1 MKKRLY
7 DEYIRRLLEVND
19 ESKTDD
25 EHRQIEA
32 RFRGWL
38 EGVEDAAGYRFN
50 GDYYYIELFN
60 SGKMQERPLCRGVFL
75 DWKSNAPH
83 HAEAI
88 IAGANAAA
96 PAFKIPTRR
105 PATISTAAG
114 DGMPW

>member
-7 DEYIRRLLEVND
+7 DEYLRRLFEVND

-50 GDYYYIELFN
+50 GDYYYIKLFD
-60 SGKMQERPLCRGVFL
+60 SGKMQERPLCCGVFL
-75 DWKSNAPH
+75 DWKSNNTGERP
-83 HAEAI
+83 E
-88 IAGANAAA
+88 
-96 PAFKIPTRR
+96 TRSER
-105 PATISTAAG
+105 TG
-114 DGMPW
+114 DDEG

>member
-50 GDYYYIELFN
+50 GDNYYIKLFD
-60 SGKMQERPLCRGVFL
+60 SGKMQERPLCCGVFL
-75 DWKSNAPH
+75 DWKSNA
-83 HAEAI
+83 EAH
-88 IAGANAAA
+88 G
-96 PAFKIPTRR
+96 RR
-105 PATISTAAG
+105 SRTVQPIVGRSEVR
-114 DGMPW
+114 DESV

>member
-1 MKKRLY
+1 MSTANRKGTMKKRLY
-7 DEYIRRLLEVND
+7 DEYLRRLLEVND

-60 SGKMQERPLCRGVFL
+60 TGKMKERPLCCGVFL
-75 DWKSNAPH
+75 DWKSNAPR
-83 HAEAI
+83 E
-88 IAGANAAA
+88 
-96 PAFKIPTRR
+96 R
-105 PATISTAAG
+105 PAVAG
-114 DGMPW
+114 TLDGVVGNSGGDE

>member
-1 MKKRLY
+1 MTHNNTDFATRSRSGRIMQKERGIRMKKRLY

-50 GDYYYIELFN
+50 GDHYYIKLFD
-60 SGKMQERPLCRGVFL
+60 SGKMQERPLCCGVFL
-75 DWKSNAPH
+75 DWKSNAQAH
-83 HAEAI
+83 FSEVSDKRA
-88 IAGANAAA
+88 
-96 PAFKIPTRR
+96 
-105 PATISTAAG
+105 
-114 DGMPW
+114 

>member
-7 DEYIRRLLEVND
+7 DEYLERLLEVND

-38 EGVEDAAGYRFN
+38 EGVEDAAGHRFN
-50 GDYYYIELFN
+50 GDHYYIELFD
-60 SGKMQERPLCRGVFL
+60 SGKMQERPLCCGVFL

-83 HAEAI
+83 QARAI
-88 IAGANAAA
+88 ASLPECGCSASSIGGEDN
-96 PAFKIPTRR
+96 
-105 PATISTAAG
+105 G
-114 DGMPW
+114 